1 LLACTAGVLGV
12 IAIFGST
19 ALIPVSGGTS
29 AALTY
34 LAVGA
39 TGASLAQCGIG
50 AFRIYRLT
58 KGDSETVD
66 WLDSQE
72 WYIYTSLTLD
82 TISVAGGVGATAV
95 SIKTVLAMQKAAPTK
110 SIFELLKGMQRHE
123 RKRLTEDMVR
133 LQNPGISNKALK
145 EMIRTGMVPKRFKQT
160 VINQSLRTQVID
172 LFGAGASLLGS
183 GLNGIINQ
191 TGSKVTI
198 LLFESVEDK

>member
-1 LLACTAGVLGV
+1 M
-12 IAIFGST
+12 
-19 ALIPVSGGTS
+19 
-29 AALTY
+29 TY

-58 KGDSETVD
+58 TGDSETVD

-82 TISVAGGVGATAV
+82 SISVAGGVGVTAV
-95 SIKTVLAMQKAAPTK
+95 SIKAVLAMKKAAPTK

-123 RKRLTEDMVR
+123 RKRLTEEMVR

-160 VINQSLRTQVID
+160 VINQSLKTQIID

-191 TGSKVTI
+191 TGSKVSI
-198 LLFESVEDK
+198 LLFESVEEQ